1 MQRAIIVSAALVA
14 LLTGAPAI
22 AHEKG
27 DFVIR
32 AGATWVD
39 PKQNNN
45 DIVDVDDAWSLGLTA
60 TWFFTDHWA
69 LDLLAAYPFEHDIS
83 LRNRVDPSKPD
94 VASTKHL
101 PPTLSVQ
108 YHFIPD
114 GAVQPYVGLG
124 VNYTYFFDEDTK
136 GALSGADLDLDDS
149 WGIAYQLGFDI
160 AFTERWVGNID
171 FRYISIE
178 PDAEVNGEGI
188 GDVEIDPFVFSVMV
202 GYRFGR

>member
-1 MQRAIIVSAALVA
+1 MQRAIIVSSA
-14 LLTGAPAI
+14 LLALLAGAPAV
-22 AHEKG
+22 AHDKG

-45 DIVDVDDAWSLGLTA
+45 DIVEVDDAWSLGLT
-60 TWFFTDHWA
+60 FTYFLTEHWA
-69 LDLLAAYPFEHDIS
+69 LDLLAAYPFEHDIA
-83 LRNRVDPSKPD
+83 LRKNGPD
-94 VASTKHL
+94 VGSTKHL

-124 VNYTYFFDEDTK
+124 VNYTYFFDEDTS
-136 GALSGADLDLDDS
+136 GPLAGADLDLDDS
-149 WGIAYQLGFDI
+149 WGVAAQLGFDLQ
-160 AFTERWVGNID
+160 FSERWVGNID

-178 PDAEVNGEGI
+178 SEAEVNGADI
-188 GDVEIDPFVFSVMV
+188 GDVEIDPFVGSVMI
-202 GYRFGR
+202 GYKFGK

>member
-1 MQRAIIVSAALVA
+1 MQRVIIVSAALVA

-60 TWFFTDHWA
+60 TWFFADHWA

-94 VASTKHL
+94 VVSTKHL
-101 PPTLSVQ
+101 PPTVCR
-108 YHFIPD
+108 
-114 GAVQPYVGLG
+114 
-124 VNYTYFFDEDTK
+124 
-136 GALSGADLDLDDS
+136 S
-149 WGIAYQLGFDI
+149 WRQLHLFL
-160 AFTERWVGNID
+160 R
-171 FRYISIE
+171 
-178 PDAEVNGEGI
+178 
-188 GDVEIDPFVFSVMV
+188 
-202 GYRFGR
+202 